1 MQLFLF
7 VLSLILAATLT
18 RWTRDI
24 AVSHNWVSAPVKRH
38 HIHNRPVPRLGGV
51 AIFLTLCILVFV
63 ARNLPGHLG
72 ARGVYVTQSALRLLG
87 PASVIFL
94 LGLWDDIRGLGPY
107 LKFAV
112 EIAAAVYLFYSGF
125 GISKLSL
132 LVRHPD
138 IGTAVGLPLT
148 IIWVLGITN
157 AFNLID
163 GLDGLAAGSALFST
177 FVICVLALVHRNGAI
192 LFLSLALSGAIAG
205 VLRYNF
211 NPATIYLG
219 DCGSLLIGFLL
230 SAIALAG
237 SEKSPTMVAV
247 AIPVVALGLPIL
259 DVGVAVIRRFL
270 SGKKLFIADREHIHH
285 KLLSRGVPHRQ
296 AVLMLYGVSA
306 CFALLSL
313 FLLTPGGEAIA
324 MVLVVAGMGVLIGV
338 QQLRYPEFSELGRL
352 ASRTLNQRQ
361 IIANN
366 VGVRRAADVLAS
378 SASVADI
385 CQTLRGCLERGG
397 FDGISLQ
404 LDCGIPAAVPLQ
416 PFTMNDQGELEF
428 RWNSSPVSAE
438 TKWTM
443 SFGLHPKDRAWQGR
457 CTLHANVSPRPML
470 MDLSLFT
477 SSGFSTALAEGI
489 DCAIRKHTILNDR
502 GAASSSGALLGAAAA
517 AADGAFLGKV
527 S

>member
-1 MQLFLF
+1 MQLLLF
-7 VLSLILAATLT
+7 IVSVILTATLA
-18 RWTRDI
+18 RWTRDL
-24 AVSHNWVSAPVKRH
+24 AVSRNWVSTPVKGH

-51 AIFLTLCILVFV
+51 PIFLTLWILVLV
-63 ARNLPGHLG
+63 ARILPGHLG
-72 ARGVYVTQSALRLLG
+72 VRGVAITQPALKLLG

-107 LKFAV
+107 VKFAV
-112 EIAAAVYLFYSGF
+112 QTVAAVYLFYAGF
-125 GISKLSL
+125 GISRLSL

-138 IGTAVGLPLT
+138 IGAVIGLPLT
-148 IIWVLGITN
+148 VIWVLGITN

-177 FVICVLALVHRNGAI
+177 FVICVLALVHRNGEI
-192 LFLSLALSGAIAG
+192 LFLSLALAGAIAG

-237 SEKSPTMVAV
+237 SEKSPTLIAV

-259 DVGVAVIRRFL
+259 DVAVAVIRRFL

-285 KLLSRGVPHRQ
+285 KLLSRGVSHRQ

-313 FLLTPGGEAIA
+313 FLLTPGGQAIG

-366 VGVRRAADVLAS
+366 VALRRAADVLPS
-378 SASVADI
+378 SKSLTDV
-385 CQTLRGCLERGG
+385 CQTLRGCLERAG
-397 FDGISLQ
+397 FDGVTLQ
-404 LDCGIPAAVPLQ
+404 LDSGIPAALPLQ
-416 PFTMNDQGELEF
+416 PFTRNNQGEFEF
-428 RWNSSPVSAE
+428 LWNSSLDSSE
-438 TKWTM
+438 TKWSM
-443 SFGLHPKDRAWQGR
+443 SFSLHSKGGAWQGR

-470 MDLSLFT
+470 MDLSLFF
-477 SSGFSTALAEGI
+477 SSGFSTALAEGL
-489 DCAIRKHTILNDR
+489 DCAIWKHAVLSDR
-502 GAASSSGALLGAAAA
+502 AQPSCSPTLLGATAGVDAA
-517 AADGAFLGKV
+517 
-527 S
+527 